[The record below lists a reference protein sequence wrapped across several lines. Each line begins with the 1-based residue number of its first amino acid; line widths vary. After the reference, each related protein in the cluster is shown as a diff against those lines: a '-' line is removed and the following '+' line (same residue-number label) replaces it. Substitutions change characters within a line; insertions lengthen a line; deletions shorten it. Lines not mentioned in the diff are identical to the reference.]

1 MGRAKEFLRTSAL
14 GRKKKVSPPFPSRA
28 QKSLCLSLSKAYY
41 AGQGKESE
49 RLGTL
54 SERVVAKTLREHVKL
69 EYERLTS
76 QLHSGEMKRFNQ
88 VTHIYKSLRFIAYSV
103 VFLLSCYF

>member
-14 GRKKKVSPPFPSRA
+14 GRKKKVSPLFPSRA

-49 RLGTL
+49 GLGTL
-54 SERVVAKTLREHVKL
+54 SERVVAKTLRSNM
-69 EYERLTS
+69 R
-76 QLHSGEMKRFNQ
+76 G
-88 VTHIYKSLRFIAYSV
+88 
-103 VFLLSCYF
+103 

>member
-14 GRKKKVSPPFPSRA
+14 GRKKKISPPFPSRA
-28 QKSLCLSLSKAYY
+28 QKSLCLSKAYY

-54 SERVVAKTLREHVKL
+54 SERVVAKTLHEHVKL
-69 EYERLTS
+69 EYERLTP
-76 QLHSGEMKRFNQ
+76 QLHLGEMKRFNQ